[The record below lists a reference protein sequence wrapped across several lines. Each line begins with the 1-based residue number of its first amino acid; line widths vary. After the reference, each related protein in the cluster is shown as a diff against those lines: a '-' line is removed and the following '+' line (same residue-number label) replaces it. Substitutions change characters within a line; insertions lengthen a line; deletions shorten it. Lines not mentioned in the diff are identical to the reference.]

1 MPWPSI
7 CFSKTVGT
15 RGGTAKPEFVD
26 RRLLARLADVL
37 TASRLVIAGAIL
49 VLGLLAGPAALGSAF
64 LLTLIAWTTDL
75 FDGVVARWSG
85 PHPRTLLAR
94 WDLGIDI
101 LLVGATLTFVI
112 LAGLLH
118 PAIALLYPLAIVAA
132 RRWFHST
139 ARLQEINTL
148 AHAVTFGAIVVGAPS
163 LIVPLLA
170 WIAAI
175 LIAFRR
181 RAAQELDAFLRR
193 HSIRPADTERRDAF
207 HGKRE
212 PDA

>member
-1 MPWPSI
+1 M
-7 CFSKTVGT
+7 GT
-15 RGGTAKPEFVD
+15 RGATAKPRFID
-26 RRLLARLADVL
+26 RRHLARLADVL

-49 VLGLLAGPAALGSAF
+49 VLGLIAGPTALGSAF

-85 PHPRTLLAR
+85 THARTLLAR

-101 LLVGATLTFVI
+101 LLVGATLAFVI

-118 PAIALLYPLAIVAA
+118 PAIALFYPIAIVAA
-132 RRWFHST
+132 RLWFRST

-163 LIVPLLA
+163 LIAPLLA
-170 WIAAI
+170 WMAAI
-175 LIAFRR
+175 LITFRR
-181 RAAQELDAFLRR
+181 RAAQELEAFLRR
-193 HSIRPADTERRDAF
+193 HSFRPPGKERREAF
-207 HGKRE
+207 RGRRE